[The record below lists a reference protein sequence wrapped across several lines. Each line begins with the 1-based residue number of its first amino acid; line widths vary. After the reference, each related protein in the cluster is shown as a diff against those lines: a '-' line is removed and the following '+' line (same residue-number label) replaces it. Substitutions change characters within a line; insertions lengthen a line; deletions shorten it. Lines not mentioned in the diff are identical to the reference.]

1 MKLIIQ
7 IPCYNEQ
14 DTLSKVI
21 GELPRELP
29 GVDQI
34 EYLVIDDGSTDRTA
48 EVARELG
55 VHHVLNLGSNRGLAT
70 AFLLGVRRCLELG
83 ADIIVNTDGDNQYR
97 GDSIKDLI
105 VPVLEHK
112 ADIVVGARPIE
123 MIDHFPWWKKK
134 LQRWGSRVVRKFSGT
149 NLPDTTSGFRAYSAE
164 AALKLHVFNKFTYT
178 LETIIQ
184 AGHMNMRITHVPIE
198 VNPKTR
204 DSRLIK
210 SVPRYIWLSGST
222 ILRSYLTYKPLR
234 TFFYLSMPPGL
245 IGLGIC
251 LWWLIVWG
259 SGHIQS
265 LLLGVTLILI
275 AFLMLVL
282 GVVSD
287 LMSANRKLI
296 QELLYNTRSQM
307 YGKKPAERQGDK

>member
-1 MKLIIQ
+1 
-7 IPCYNEQ
+7 
-14 DTLSKVI
+14 
-21 GELPRELP
+21 
-29 GVDQI
+29 
-34 EYLVIDDGSTDRTA
+34 
-48 EVARELG
+48 
-55 VHHVLNLGSNRGLAT
+55 
-70 AFLLGVRRCLELG
+70 
-83 ADIIVNTDGDNQYR
+83 
-97 GDSIKDLI
+97 
-105 VPVLEHK
+105 
-112 ADIVVGARPIE
+112 
-123 MIDHFPWWKKK
+123 
-134 LQRWGSRVVRKFSGT
+134 
-149 NLPDTTSGFRAYSAE
+149 
-164 AALKLHVFNKFTYT
+164 
-178 LETIIQ
+178 
-184 AGHMNMRITHVPIE
+184 MRITHVPIE

-210 SVPRYIWLSGST
+210 SVPRYIWLSGAT

-234 TFFYLSMPPGL
+234 TFFYLSLPPGL

-275 AFLMLVL
+275 AFLMVVL

-307 YGKKPAERQGDK
+307 YGKKPVERQSKKE